1 MLPGADTV
9 AFKNIWSAPSEPPN
23 LFKETSTL
31 GIIATC
37 SVQHSKLPALF
48 LVMTVFMWR
57 SAKPESA
64 RCCKNPIISKE

>member
-9 AFKNIWSAPSEPPN
+9 AFKNFWSAPSEPPN

-31 GIIATC
+31 GIITMC
-37 SVQHSKLPALF
+37 SVQHSTPPALF
-48 LVMTVFMWR
+48 LAMTVFTLH